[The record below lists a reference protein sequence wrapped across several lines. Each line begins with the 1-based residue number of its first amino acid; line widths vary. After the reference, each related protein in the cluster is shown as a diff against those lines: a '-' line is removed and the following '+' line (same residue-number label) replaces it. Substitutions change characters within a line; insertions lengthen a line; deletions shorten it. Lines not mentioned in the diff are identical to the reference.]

1 MPIKSVTVRVPAKVN
16 LQLSVGP
23 RESDG
28 YHQLV
33 TVFQAISIFD
43 EVTVKIGEQASGI
56 NLTVSGEQVHGV
68 PTDSSNLVV
77 KAAELIADKFEIDI
91 DVSIDIKKSIPVAG
105 GMAGGSADAAA
116 VIVAIDELY
125 SLDMTREEM
134 HSIASQLGSD
144 VPFLLSGGTAIGQGR
159 GDQLTAALSRGTY
172 HWVLAL
178 SSVGL
183 STPAVY
189 SECDRLRQGLDIS
202 EPQISDALMQALLT
216 ADPSNVGKLLV
227 NDLQP
232 AACSLR
238 PALRLI
244 LDVGQEYGA
253 LGAIV
258 SGSGPTVAFLVSDE
272 EHGLDLAVALS
283 ASGVVGSV
291 TRAFGPVHG
300 AKVIES
306 H

>member
-1 MPIKSVTVRVPAKVN
+1 VPAKVN

-43 EVTVKIGEQASGI
+43 EVTVKIGEQGTGI
-56 NLTVSGEQVHGV
+56 NLSVSGDQIHGV
-68 PTDSSNLVV
+68 PTDSTNLVV
-77 KAAELIADKFEIDI
+77 KAIELIADKFELDI
-91 DVSIDIKKSIPVAG
+91 DVSVDIKKSIPVAG

-116 VIVAIDELY
+116 AIVAIDELY
-125 SLDMTREEM
+125 SLEMTREEM
-134 HSIASQLGSD
+134 HSIAAQLGSD

-202 EPQISDALMQALLT
+202 DPQISDALMQALLT
-216 ADPSNVGKLLV
+216 ADPANVGKLLV

-300 AKVIES
+300 AKVIDS

>member
-43 EVTVKIGEQASGI
+43 EVTVKIGEQGTGI
-56 NLTVSGEQVHGV
+56 NLTVAGDQIHGV
-68 PTDSSNLVV
+68 PTDSTNLVV
-77 KAAELIADKFEIDI
+77 KAIELIADKFELDI
-91 DVSIDIKKSIPVAG
+91 DVSVDVKKSIPVAG

-116 VIVAIDELY
+116 AIVAIDELY
-125 SLDMTREEM
+125 SIEMTREEM
-134 HSIASQLGSD
+134 HSIAAQLGSD

-202 EPQISDALMQALLT
+202 DPQISDALMQALLT

>member
-1 MPIKSVTVRVPAKVN
+1 MVNNSVTVRVPAKVN

-28 YHQLV
+28 FHNLV
-33 TVFQAISIFD
+33 SVFQAISIFD
-43 EVTVKIGEQASGI
+43 EVTVSKTHAGNGVTITVTGEH
-56 NLTVSGEQVHGV
+56 THGV
-68 PTDSSNLVV
+68 PEDGENLAV
-77 KAAELIADKFEIDI
+77 KAALLVGSKFDFEV
-91 DVSIDIKKSIPVAG
+91 DVHIEVKKSIPVAG

-116 VIVAIDELY
+116 TLVAMDSLFN
-125 SLDMTREEM
+125 LDMSREEL
-134 HSIASQLGSD
+134 HALGSELGSD
-144 VPFLLSGGTAIGQGR
+144 VPFMISGGTAIGQGR

-189 SECDRLRQGLDIS
+189 TECDRMRAEREIAA
-202 EPQISDALMQALLT
+202 PQVSDVLMQSLLA
-216 ADPSNVGKLLV
+216 ADAEAVGNSLT
-227 NDLQP
+227 NDLQN

-238 PALRLI
+238 PALSLV
-244 LDVGQEYGA
+244 LEVGRDYGA

-258 SGSGPTVAFLVSDE
+258 SGSGPTVAFLVADE
-272 EHGLDLAVALS
+272 DSGLDLAVALT

-291 TRAFGPVHG
+291 ARAHGPVHG
-300 AKVIES
+300 AKVI
-306 H
+306 

>member
-1 MPIKSVTVRVPAKVN
+1 VPAKVN

-43 EVTVKIGEQASGI
+43 DVTIKIGEQGSGV
-56 NLTVSGEQVHGV
+56 NLTVSGDQTHGV
-68 PTDSSNLVV
+68 PTDASNLVV
-77 KAAELIADKFEIDI
+77 KAVELIADNFEIDI

-116 VIVAIDELY
+116 TIVAIDELY

-134 HSIASQLGSD
+134 HAIAAQLGSD

-189 SECDRLRQGLDIS
+189 GECDRLRQGLDIS
-202 EPQISDALMQALLT
+202 EPQISDVLMQALLS
-216 ADPSNVGKLLV
+216 ADPSQVGKLLV

-291 TRAFGPVHG
+291 TRAYGPVYG

>member
-43 EVTVKIGEQASGI
+43 DVTIKIGEQGSGVK
-56 NLTVSGEQVHGV
+56 LTVSGDQIHGV

-77 KAAELIADKFEIDI
+77 KAVELIADKFEIDI

-116 VIVAIDELY
+116 TIVAIDELY

-134 HSIASQLGSD
+134 HAIAAQLGSD

-189 SECDRLRQGLDIS
+189 GECDRLRQGLDIS
-202 EPQISDALMQALLT
+202 EPQISDVLMQALLS
-216 ADPSNVGKLLV
+216 ADPSHVGKLLV

-291 TRAFGPVHG
+291 TRAYGPVHG

>member
-28 YHQLV
+28 FHQLV

-43 EVTVKIGEQASGI
+43 DVTIKIGEQGSGI
-56 NLTVSGEQVHGV
+56 DISVSGDQIHGV
-68 PTDSSNLVV
+68 PTDASNLVA
-77 KAAELIADKFEIDI
+77 KAVELIAKKFEIDI
-91 DVSIDIKKSIPVAG
+91 DVSIEIKKSIPVAG

-116 VIVAIDELY
+116 AIVAIDELFD
-125 SLDMTREEM
+125 LKMTREEM
-134 HSIASQLGSD
+134 HEIASQLGSD

-189 SECDRLRQGLDIS
+189 GECDRLRQGLDIS
-202 EPQISDALMQALLT
+202 EPQISDALMQALLS
-216 ADPSNVGKLLV
+216 ADPSAVGKLLV

-291 TRAFGPVHG
+291 TRAYGPVHG

>member
-43 EVTVKIGEQASGI
+43 DVTVKIGEQGTGI
-56 NLTVSGEQVHGV
+56 NLSVSGDQIHGV
-68 PTDSSNLVV
+68 PTDASNLVV
-77 KAAELIADKFEIDI
+77 KAAELIANKFEIDI
-91 DVSIDIKKSIPVAG
+91 DASIDIKKSIPVAG

-116 VIVAIDELY
+116 AIVAIDDLY
-125 SLDMTREEM
+125 GLNMTRDEM
-134 HSIASQLGSD
+134 HEIASQLGSD
-144 VPFLLSGGTAIGQGR
+144 VPFLLSGGTSIGQGR

-202 EPQISDALMQALLT
+202 EPQISDALMQALLS
-216 ADPSNVGKLLV
+216 ADPSAVGKLLV

-291 TRAFGPVHG
+291 TRAYGPVHG

>member
-43 EVTVKIGEQASGI
+43 DVTVKIGEQGTGI
-56 NLTVSGEQVHGV
+56 NLTVSGDQIHGV
-68 PTDSSNLVV
+68 PTDSTNLVV
-77 KAAELIADKFEIDI
+77 KAIDLIADKFELDI
-91 DVSIDIKKSIPVAG
+91 DVNVDVKKSIPVAG

-116 VIVAIDELY
+116 AIVAIDELY
-125 SLDMTREEM
+125 SLEMTREEM
-134 HSIASQLGSD
+134 HSIAAQLGSD

-189 SECDRLRQGLDIS
+189 GECDRLRQGLDIS
-202 EPQISDALMQALLT
+202 DPQISDALMQALLS
-216 ADPSNVGKLLV
+216 ADPSNVGKLLI

>member
-1 MPIKSVTVRVPAKVN
+1 VPIKSVTVRVPAKVN

-43 EVTVKIGEQASGI
+43 DVTVKIGEQGTGI
-56 NLTVSGEQVHGV
+56 NLTVSGDQIHGV
-68 PTDSSNLVV
+68 PTDSTNLVV
-77 KAAELIADKFEIDI
+77 KAIELIADKFELDI
-91 DVSIDIKKSIPVAG
+91 DVNVDVKKSIPVAG

-116 VIVAIDELY
+116 AIVAIDELY
-125 SLDMTREEM
+125 SLEMTREEM
-134 HSIASQLGSD
+134 HSIAAQLGSD

-189 SECDRLRQGLDIS
+189 GECDRLRQGLDIS
-202 EPQISDALMQALLT
+202 DPQISDALMQALLS
-216 ADPSNVGKLLV
+216 ADPSNVGKLLI

>member
-43 EVTVKIGEQASGI
+43 DVTVKIGEQGTGI
-56 NLTVSGEQVHGV
+56 NLTVSGDQIHGV
-68 PTDSSNLVV
+68 PTDSTNLVV
-77 KAAELIADKFEIDI
+77 KAIELIADKFELDI
-91 DVSIDIKKSIPVAG
+91 DVNVDVKKSIPVAG

-116 VIVAIDELY
+116 AIVAIDELY
-125 SLDMTREEM
+125 SLEMTREEM
-134 HSIASQLGSD
+134 HSIAAQLGSD

-172 HWVLAL
+172 HWVLAR
-178 SSVGL
+178 SSGGL

-189 SECDRLRQGLDIS
+189 GECDRLRQGLDIS
-202 EPQISDALMQALLT
+202 DPQISDALMQALLS
-216 ADPSNVGKLLV
+216 ADPSNVGKLLI